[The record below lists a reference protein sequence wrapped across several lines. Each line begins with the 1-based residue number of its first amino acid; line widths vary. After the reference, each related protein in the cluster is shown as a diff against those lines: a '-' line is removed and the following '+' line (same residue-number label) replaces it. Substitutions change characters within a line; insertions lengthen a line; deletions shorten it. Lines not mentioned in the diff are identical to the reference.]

1 MDKKILIVE
10 DDEFLQE
17 LAATKLMK
25 AGFKVE
31 VAPNGEQA
39 IKKFDAGYV
48 PDCMLLDIMMPGSID
63 GFGILEHVRKT
74 DAMKTIPVITFS
86 NLADDESI
94 MKAKSLGANDFMI
107 KSNFTL
113 DELVAKVLEILK

>member
-1 MDKKILIVE
+1 
-10 DDEFLQE
+10 
-17 LAATKLMK
+17 
-25 AGFKVE
+25 
-31 VAPNGEQA
+31 
-39 IKKFDAGYV
+39 
-48 PDCMLLDIMMPGSID
+48 
-63 GFGILEHVRKT
+63 
-74 DAMKTIPVITFS
+74 MKTTPVITFS